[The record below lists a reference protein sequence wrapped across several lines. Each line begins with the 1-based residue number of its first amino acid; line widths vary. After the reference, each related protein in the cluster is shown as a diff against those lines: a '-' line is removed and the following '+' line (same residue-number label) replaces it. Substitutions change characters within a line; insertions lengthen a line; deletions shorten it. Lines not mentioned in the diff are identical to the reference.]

1 MDVLV
6 RYWGINFKKVNIHYI
21 SSEFM
26 GNVVADDV
34 LAKSESVSSD
44 LDKSKF
50 IQVSSEIS

>member
-6 RYWGINFKKVNIHYI
+6 RYRGINFKKVNIHYI

-26 GNVVADDV
+26 GKVVADDV